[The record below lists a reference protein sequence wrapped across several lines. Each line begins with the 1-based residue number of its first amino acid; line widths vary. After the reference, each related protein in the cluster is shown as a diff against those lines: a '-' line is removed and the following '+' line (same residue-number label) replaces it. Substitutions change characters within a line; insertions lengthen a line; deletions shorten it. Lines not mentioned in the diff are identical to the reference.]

1 MLIKIHSRGEGG
13 GSGPIDYL
21 LGKNR
26 DRELATVL
34 RGDPEQTKSLIDSL
48 SFSRNYTSGVISF
61 SESDI
66 PEADKQIFMD
76 ELEQCLLSGL
86 DANQYECLWVEHR
99 DKDRL
104 ELNFLIPNVELVTG
118 KRLQPYFDK
127 VDKKRK
133 DAFQT
138 IMNDRFNLSDPND
151 PARARPLSYASDL
164 PADKKKAI
172 EQITSGLMNLIES
185 GEIGNRAEIIDTL
198 KNNGFKVNRKT
209 KTSISIKLPGEARN
223 TRLKGAIYE
232 ESFAVGRDFR
242 ATIEANN
249 ERYRQERQQRAQA
262 ARKVYQAEIR
272 RKSEYNQQRYK
283 PERKEVSAAVEPI
296 VKRIQQSVKQSTE
309 QNPTDIQHRNSVR
322 HQPNERISSVGVQ
335 ISNNQ
340 LKDRMKKYERH
351 TETTGISNQVIRT
364 KARTTTASTS
374 TTVNRISDAIKR
386 LTESVGRYAK
396 SAIELSR
403 VRRDQRYSNQ
413 PRSNFR
419 P

>member
-1 MLIKIHSRGEGG
+1 MLVKIHSRGQGG
-13 GSGPIDYL
+13 GNGPIDYL

-34 RGDPEQTKSLIDSL
+34 RGDPEQTKELIDSL

-66 PEADKQIFMD
+66 PDADKQVFMD
-76 ELEQCLLSGL
+76 ELERCLLSGL
-86 DANQYECLWVEHR
+86 DSNQYECLWVEHK

-104 ELNFLIPNVELVTG
+104 ELNFLIPNVELQTG

-151 PARARPLSYASDL
+151 PARTRALSYASDL
-164 PADKKKAI
+164 LKDKKKAI
-172 EQITSGLMNLIES
+172 EQITSGLMNLIEA
-185 GEIGNRAEIIDTL
+185 GEITNRHEIIDTL
-198 KNNGFKVNRKT
+198 KNNGFNVTRET
-209 KTSISIKLPGEARN
+209 KQSISIKLPDEARA

-232 ESFAVGRDFR
+232 ESFTIGRDFR

-262 ARKVYQAEIR
+262 ARVVYQKEIK
-272 RKSEYNQQRYK
+272 RKSEYNQQRYR
-283 PERKEVSAAVEPI
+283 PERAEISTKVEPI
-296 VKRIQQSVKQSTE
+296 VRRIQQSIEQSTN
-309 QNPTDIQHRNSVR
+309 QNIADIQPRNNIRDQHNV
-322 HQPNERISSVGVQ
+322 RISSVGVQ
-335 ISNNQ
+335 ISNHKIN
-340 LKDRMKKYERH
+340 DRLNKHERN
-351 TETTGISNQVIRT
+351 TETVSISNQVTRAKTRT
-364 KARTTTASTS
+364 ATERTGTTID
-374 TTVNRISDAIKR
+374 RISDAIKR

-396 SAIELSR
+396 SAIELSGI
-403 VRRDQRYSNQ
+403 RREQRYKNQ
-413 PRSNFR
+413 SSYKYR
-419 P
+419 